1 VMAVCVGIVAGVL
14 GASASAKNAC
24 VLVTNAEAS
33 RIIGASVRILPG
45 ESTASC
51 NLWRANKQLGIVTA
65 YADTPARYRAFRRR
79 ATRAVAVPQVHPTAF
94 QMQVALGAPDRR
106 FGIFAL
112 AGGHRLM
119 FLSYDPL
126 ITQAKLRQ
134 LMRIAVKR
142 A

>member
-1 VMAVCVGIVAGVL
+1 MAGCVVIVAGVL

-51 NLWRANKQLGIVTA
+51 NLWRGNKQLGIVTA
-65 YADTPARYRAFRRR
+65 YADTPARYKAFRSK
-79 ATRAVAVPQVHPTAF
+79 TVNPIAVPQVHPTAF
-94 QMQVALGAPDRR
+94 QMQVAHGTTPKRY
-106 FGIFAL
+106 GIFAL
-112 AGGHRLM
+112 AAGHRLM
-119 FLSYDPL
+119 FLSYDPV

-134 LMRIAVKR
+134 LMKVALKR
-142 A
+142 V